1 MANGGTVKLG
11 VEFDTGDIKKEF
23 DNLGKEAK
31 KSAESVGKLSDTF
44 ENAEKDA
51 DSFGSS
57 LSKLSDTAKGVAIG
71 DLISNGV
78 QTAIGGLTDLAG
90 AIWNLDET
98 TEEYR
103 IAQGKLDTA
112 FEAAGLSSEAAKQSY
127 TEFYKILGDTDTA
140 TEASQLLATLAQDES
155 DIATWAEIAAGVYG
169 TFGDALPIEGLIE
182 AANETAKTGEVTG
195 VLADAL
201 NWAGI
206 SEDEFNAKLSEL
218 STEAQRN
225 QLIAD
230 TLSSTYSKAA
240 KSFEENN
247 ESVIKARENQV
258 ALDEAMAKVG
268 ETIADVKNALLEKF
282 APAISEIGTKIAD
295 FISGIDVD
303 SLLDSLGNL
312 VDIFKALAPAI
323 AAVTAA
329 VVIYKGAIAI
339 STLIETVSAALTTLK
354 AVVTGATVAQ
364 TGLNTAMNANPIV
377 LVITLIG
384 SLITALLTLWNTNE
398 DFRNAVISFF
408 EDIKNTVADWVD
420 SIVTFF
426 TETIPNA
433 VKTLLDWISQIPSAI
448 FGGGSV
454 EVETATP
461 KAARAAVPVPASVG
475 GGGGA
480 APMESGG
487 GEGGISLT
495 ASRNRILRTL
505 QNSMPSME
513 QRVTVATAA
522 MTPSAAYAD
531 PFVAH
536 RAYAQTGQ
544 QEQGQSAAP
553 QRVKVD
559 IEFKPREAARFLKPR
574 IDEETNRQG
583 MSLVTG
589 G

>member
-1 MANGGTVKLG
+1 MANDGTVKLG

-140 TEASQLLATLAQDES
+140 TEASQLLATLAHDES

-475 GGGGA
+475 GGA
-480 APMESGG
+480 APIESGG

>member
-1 MANGGTVKLG
+1 MANDGTVKLG

-112 FEAAGLSSEAAKQSY
+112 FEAAGVSSEAAKQSY

-475 GGGGA
+475 GGA

>member
-1 MANGGTVKLG
+1 MANDGTVKLG

-433 VKTLLDWISQIPSAI
+433 VKTLLDWISQLPSAI

-461 KAARAAVPVPASVG
+461 KAARAAVPVPASV
-475 GGGGA
+475 GGGA

>member
-1 MANGGTVKLG
+1 MANDGTVKLG

-339 STLIETVSAALTTLK
+339 SSLIETVSAALTTLK

-475 GGGGA
+475 GA

>member
-1 MANGGTVKLG
+1 MANDGTVKLG
-11 VEFDTGDIKKEF
+11 VEF

-475 GGGGA
+475 GGA

>member
-475 GGGGA
+475 GGGA

>member
-1 MANGGTVKLG
+1 LANDGTVKLG

-329 VVIYKGAIAI
+329 VVIYI

-475 GGGGA
+475 GGA

>member
-1 MANGGTVKLG
+1 MANDGTVKLG

-155 DIATWAEIAAGVYG
+155 DMATWAEIAAGVYG

-475 GGGGA
+475 GGA

>member
-1 MANGGTVKLG
+1 MANDGTVKLG

-475 GGGGA
+475 GGA

-559 IEFKPREAARFLKPR
+559 IEFKPREEARFLKPR

>member
-1 MANGGTVKLG
+1 M
-11 VEFDTGDIKKEF
+11 
-23 DNLGKEAK
+23 
-31 KSAESVGKLSDTF
+31 SDTF

-57 LSKLSDTAKGVAIG
+57 PSKLSDTAKGVAIG

>member
-1 MANGGTVKLG
+1 LANDGTVKLG

-475 GGGGA
+475 GGA

>member
-1 MANGGTVKLG
+1 MANDGTVKLG

-475 GGGGA
+475 RGR
-480 APMESGG
+480 SSY
-487 GEGGISLT
+487 GI
-495 ASRNRILRTL
+495 RRRG
-505 QNSMPSME
+505 
-513 QRVTVATAA
+513 RR
-522 MTPSAAYAD
+522 D
-531 PFVAH
+531 
-536 RAYAQTGQ
+536 
-544 QEQGQSAAP
+544 
-553 QRVKVD
+553 
-559 IEFKPREAARFLKPR
+559 KP
-574 IDEETNRQG
+574 NG
-583 MSLVTG
+583 
-589 G
+589 

>member
-1 MANGGTVKLG
+1 MG

-155 DIATWAEIAAGVYG
+155 DITTWAEIAAGVYG

-475 GGGGA
+475 GGA

>member
-1 MANGGTVKLG
+1 MANDGTVKLG

-475 GGGGA
+475 GGA

>member
-1 MANGGTVKLG
+1 MANDGTVKLG

-364 TGLNTAMNANPIV
+364 TGLNTTMNANPIV

-461 KAARAAVPVPASVG
+461 KAARAAVPVPASV
-475 GGGGA
+475 GGGA

>member
-1 MANGGTVKLG
+1 MANDGTVKLG

-354 AVVTGATVAQ
+354 AVGTGATVAQ

-433 VKTLLDWISQIPSAI
+433 VKTLLDWISQMPSAI
-448 FGGGSV
+448 YGGGSV

-461 KAARAAVPVPASVG
+461 KAARAAVPVPASV
-475 GGGGA
+475 GGGA

>member
-1 MANGGTVKLG
+1 LANDGTVKLG

-112 FEAAGLSSEAAKQSY
+112 FEAAGVSSEAAKQSY

-475 GGGGA
+475 GGA

>member
-1 MANGGTVKLG
+1 MANDGTVKLG
-11 VEFDTGDIKKEF
+11 VEFDTGYIKKEF

-206 SEDEFNAKLSEL
+206 SEDDFNAKLSEL

-475 GGGGA
+475 GGA

-559 IEFKPREAARFLKPR
+559 IEFKPKEAARFLKPR

>member
-1 MANGGTVKLG
+1 MANDGTVKLG

-155 DIATWAEIAAGVYG
+155 DITTWAEIAAGVYG

-475 GGGGA
+475 GGA

>member
-1 MANGGTVKLG
+1 MANDGTVKLG

-140 TEASQLLATLAQDES
+140 TEASQLLATLAHDES

-475 GGGGA
+475 GGA

>member
-1 MANGGTVKLG
+1 MANDGTVKLG

-23 DNLGKEAK
+23 DNYLKEAK

-475 GGGGA
+475 GGA

>member
-1 MANGGTVKLG
+1 MANDGTVKLG

-475 GGGGA
+475 GGGA

>member
-1 MANGGTVKLG
+1 MRVC
-11 VEFDTGDIKKEF
+11 
-23 DNLGKEAK
+23 
-31 KSAESVGKLSDTF
+31 
-44 ENAEKDA
+44 
-51 DSFGSS
+51 
-57 LSKLSDTAKGVAIG
+57 
-71 DLISNGV
+71 
-78 QTAIGGLTDLAG
+78 GLFLCRPMTPYAG
-90 AIWNLDET
+90 
-98 TEEYR
+98 
-103 IAQGKLDTA
+103 
-112 FEAAGLSSEAAKQSY
+112 F
-127 TEFYKILGDTDTA
+127 
-140 TEASQLLATLAQDES
+140 
-155 DIATWAEIAAGVYG
+155 
-169 TFGDALPIEGLIE
+169 
-182 AANETAKTGEVTG
+182 
-195 VLADAL
+195 
-201 NWAGI
+201 
-206 SEDEFNAKLSEL
+206 
-218 STEAQRN
+218 
-225 QLIAD
+225 
-230 TLSSTYSKAA
+230 
-240 KSFEENN
+240 
-247 ESVIKARENQV
+247 
-258 ALDEAMAKVG
+258 
-268 ETIADVKNALLEKF
+268 
-282 APAISEIGTKIAD
+282 
-295 FISGIDVD
+295 
-303 SLLDSLGNL
+303 
-312 VDIFKALAPAI
+312 
-323 AAVTAA
+323 
-329 VVIYKGAIAI
+329 
-339 STLIETVSAALTTLK
+339 
-354 AVVTGATVAQ
+354 
-364 TGLNTAMNANPIV
+364 
-377 LVITLIG
+377 
-384 SLITALLTLWNTNE
+384 
-398 DFRNAVISFF
+398 FRLQA
-408 EDIKNTVADWVD
+408 IKNTVADWVD

-461 KAARAAVPVPASVG
+461 KAARAAVPVPASV
-475 GGGGA
+475 GGGA

>member
-1 MANGGTVKLG
+1 MANDGTVKLG

-364 TGLNTAMNANPIV
+364 TGLNTAMNANLIV

-461 KAARAAVPVPASVG
+461 KAARAAVPVPASV
-475 GGGGA
+475 GGGA